1 MKVFLQLTRARNK
14 ELFLAN
20 LDHIQEIH
28 PAGDTDVHV
37 AQRKE
42 QRTSNSCVD
51 GSNPA
56 GDTNELLPCPFC
68 GCQSIERECWL
79 SGCPACTQCTASA
92 SSVED
97 WNARSQPKMQRVDL
111 EMAYKNFPEGDDIYS
126 LSPHDR
132 GRIEGYNRAIDDIKA
147 KYGDLYVGVE

>member
-1 MKVFLQLTRARNK
+1 MTN
-14 ELFLAN
+14 
-20 LDHIQEIH
+20 EISE
-28 PAGDTDVHV
+28 PAWSGYEQDIPV
-37 AQRKE
+37 AQGSV
-42 QRTSNSCVD
+42 QPAHNGSVA

-79 SGCPACTQCTASA
+79 SGSPACTQCTASA

-132 GRIEGYNRAIDDIKA
+132 GRIEGYNSAIDDIKS
-147 KYGDLYVGVE
+147 KYGDLYVLTEEGE